1 MKKIIGSPIGLEEVN
16 LTVDNRVR
24 RRIKEYF
31 GNVDDNRFKIKVIL
45 PENIKDVEYNTSKLS
60 YIKIGVKA
68 PKEHL
73 NRTFI
78 IELPNK
84 YEFFIPTNKN
94 GDWIESEPLFMSRDS
109 FDIIKNQQVNFSAKL
124 PETDDEKEAARLWK
138 KDKDDTAK
146 LVASAAAGA
155 TQGTI
160 DKENSEDNKEQ
171 LCNNR
176 PKGDCHEWNDTKK
189 VCEQVLDKGGCVEDN
204 IELCCTSIECK
215 NKKDRNFIKKTL
227 KSLKLMIIILSII
240 TLFAFLYYSDIY
252 GHRYGNILF
261 SIINFF
267 RKDKIGK
274 DTNYGIHVLT
284 YSDSDHTVDLLNV
297 SGVVFFL
304 LLTVLALIVYSY
316 YEYSIGTLT
325 TPFKE
330 CTFNEENKKK
340 KKNIKDDSCP
350 LGKSKKTCSD
360 GTAKCRYNCSKNKK
374 FSRYKCK
381 CIPK

>member
-31 GNVDDNRFKIKVIL
+31 GDVDDNEFAIEVIL
-45 PENIKDVEYNTSKLS
+45 PENIKDVEYNTSKVS
-60 YIKIGVKA
+60 YIQIGVKA
-68 PKEHL
+68 PEKYL

-109 FDIIKNQQVNFSAKL
+109 YDIIINNQQENFFAKL
-124 PETDDEKEAARLWK
+124 PTTNIEKKAAEYWK
-138 KDKDDTAK
+138 KDKEQTAK
-146 LVASAAAGA
+146 YTANATQGA

-160 DKENSEDNKEQ
+160 DKEESEDNKEQ

-204 IELCCTSIECK
+204 IELCCTSVECK

-227 KSLKLMIIILSII
+227 KSLKIIVIILSII

-284 YSDSDHTVDLLNV
+284 YSNSEYTVDLLNV

-304 LLTVLALIVYSY
+304 LLTVLALIAYSY

-330 CTFNEENKKK
+330 CTFNDEEEEEEE
-340 KKNIKDDSCP
+340 KDDSCP
-350 LGKSKKTCSD
+350 LGKSKKTCMD
-360 GTAKCRYNCSKNKK
+360 GTKKCRTICGRNKK
-374 FSRYKCK
+374 FSRSKCK
-381 CIPK
+381 CVPK